1 MREKGEKRPGISGI
15 DLDPHFGL
23 FTEKHFR
30 AALNL
35 EEARAARSGK
45 PCLLMLLS
53 MAGFEQADRDG
64 FVSDLARTL
73 FSVTRET
80 DLKGWWRANSQI
92 GILFTEV
99 DALSLAALDETQR
112 LINRKILTAL
122 RGRVGHL
129 ATECISISWSV
140 FPKTLLETRE
150 A

>member
-15 DLDPHFGL
+15 DRDPHFSL
-23 FTEKHFR
+23 FTEKYFR
-30 AALNL
+30 AVLNL

-64 FVSDLARTL
+64 FVSDLTRTL

-80 DLKGWWRANSQI
+80 DLKGWWRTNSQI

-99 DALSLAALDETQR
+99 DVLSLAALDETQR